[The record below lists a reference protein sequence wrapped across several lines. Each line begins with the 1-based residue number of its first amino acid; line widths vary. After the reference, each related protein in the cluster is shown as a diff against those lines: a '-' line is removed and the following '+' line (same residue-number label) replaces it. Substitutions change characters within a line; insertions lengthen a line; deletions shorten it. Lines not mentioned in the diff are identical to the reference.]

1 MKKASFGK
9 DSKKQKPQ
17 NQAPDNLSP
26 GASPQFL
33 NDHRSQKYMTAYE
46 KAFLAPGGSL
56 LGPYTNLPGTWQI
69 PRTAVVPLLLHMQML
84 TNKWA
89 FS

>member
-1 MKKASFGK
+1 
-9 DSKKQKPQ
+9 
-17 NQAPDNLSP
+17 
-26 GASPQFL
+26 
-33 NDHRSQKYMTAYE
+33 MTAYE